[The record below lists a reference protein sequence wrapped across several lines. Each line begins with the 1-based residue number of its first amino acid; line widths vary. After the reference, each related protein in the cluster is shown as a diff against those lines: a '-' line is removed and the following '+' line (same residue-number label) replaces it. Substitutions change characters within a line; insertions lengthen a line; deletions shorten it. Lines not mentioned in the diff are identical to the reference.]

1 MNGVAW
7 LISIAAGSAAFVAA
21 GAALQSWAQRARARR
36 LLARM
41 ELEHNVLLSR
51 WPIAFVSG
59 RRSVFW
65 RTEYWSFAPRYLA
78 EHGFDTFALDLPW
91 AHEERRW
98 SALREAVDRLPSPC
112 HFLFDASSAELA
124 NILARGRHPNVAS
137 VTIARAATRSA
148 QRSGSAVKP
157 APLVSALA
165 PTAVPVYELS
175 VARPTERVADPS
187 GIVARVTFALH
198 RATLALRKD
207 APSALRTEEIAVF
220 DESLRVERRFL
231 EHAISLA
238 ESDAR

>member
-1 MNGVAW
+1 MNGLAW
-7 LISIAAGSAAFVAA
+7 LASIAVASVVFVSA

-41 ELEHNVLLSR
+41 DLEHNVLLSR

-65 RTEYWSFAPRYLA
+65 RSEYWSFAPRYLA

-98 SALREAVDRLPSPC
+98 TALRAAVDRLPSPC
-112 HFLFDASSAELA
+112 HFLFDSSSDQLA
-124 NILARGRHPNVAS
+124 NSLARGRHPNVAS
-137 VTIARAATRSA
+137 VTIARSVERSA
-148 QRSGSAVKP
+148 SNARRTKD
-157 APLVSALA
+157 APLASALA
-165 PTAVPVYELS
+165 PTSVPVYELS
-175 VARPTERVADPS
+175 VLRPTARIADAP
-187 GIVARVTFALH
+187 GIAVRASFALH
-198 RATLALRKD
+198 RAALALRKD
-207 APSALRTEEIAVF
+207 APAALRTEEIAAF